1 MTYAS
6 DLILKTN
13 EPVMTIG
20 GFSGS
25 DKIITL
31 EQFKQLVAEGAVR
44 YAVVSGG
51 GHMGGG
57 SAESNSNNDIM
68 NWITANGK
76 LVPDSEWKDSTTSD
90 IPNNNQ
96 KFSRF
101 GGETSSAKL
110 YDLA

>member
-31 EQFKQLVAEGAVR
+31 DQFKQLVAEGALR
-44 YAVVSGG
+44 YAVVSGE

-57 SAESNSNNDIM
+57 STESNSNNDIM
-68 NWITANGK
+68 NWIKANGK
-76 LVPDSEWKDSTTSD
+76 PVSDSEWKDSTTSD
-90 IPNNNQ
+90 TQNNNQ
-96 KFSRF
+96 RF
-101 GGETSSAKL
+101 RWIWR
-110 YDLA
+110 